1 MKDNIF
7 NKVKDNILKK
17 EFDKCKVKD
26 NILKK
31 EFDKC
36 KVVHALK
43 QPKNLLSWL
52 SKLKVQNF
60 ISEKYGFVSL

>member
-7 NKVKDNILKK
+7 N
-17 EFDKCKVKD
+17 KVKD

-52 SKLKVQNF
+52 SQLKVQNF